1 MKLLTIAAS
10 FRLQR
15 SDRSMDN
22 RSDIWRGVD
31 AIKAR
36 FIDLSDKVWGTPEV
50 CYTEARSAAEHLA
63 ELKHQGFRITENVA
77 GIPTALMGEWG
88 EGGPV
93 IAFLGEYDALPG
105 LSQEAGVAEHRP
117 VETGGHGHGCGHNL
131 LGSAALLAAT
141 AVKDWLA
148 EHKVQGRVRYYG
160 CPAEE
165 GGAAKAFMVRS
176 GAFADADIAVTWHPH
191 SFWEVAVTP
200 SLANTRADFIFTG
213 RTSHAA
219 ASPHLGRSALDAVE
233 LMNVGV
239 NYMREHMPSDARVH
253 YALLD
258 TGGIAPNV
266 VQAHAR
272 VRYSIRARDLPGMTE
287 LVERASTE
295 MRRGRGMR
303 GAAGEDEIGARV
315 RERRR
320 DRDFPEAVR
329 VPGHGDIGIG
339 ERARAHH
346 EGLGRAAFLG
356 GTAVIADAAGHL
368 VLGKPVLHG
377 GGGEQRRRAQQIVA
391 AAMAVTAGLDRPVL
405 GNAGLLAEA
414 GQGVIF
420 AEERDDGAALA
431 PFAHQRGRN
440 AGQVLGDAETLVLK
454 LSQMLGGGARLGVAH
469 LRRSPDLVAPVDE
482 TRLDRVTATPN
493 VTTVV
498 HAPVRSSQVKTKR
511 QWLPASRWPA

>member
-1 MKLLTIAAS
+1 
-10 FRLQR
+10 
-15 SDRSMDN
+15 MDN

-31 AIKAR
+31 AIKER
-36 FIDLSDKVWGTPEV
+36 FIALSDKVWATPEV
-50 CYTEARSAAEHLA
+50 CYTEARSSAEHLA
-63 ELKHQGFRITENVA
+63 ELRHQGFRITENVA
-77 GIPTALMGEWG
+77 GIPTAMMGEWG

-105 LSQEAGVAEHRP
+105 LSQEAGVAESRP
-117 VETGGHGHGCGHNL
+117 VEAGGHGHGCGHNL

-148 EHKVQGRVRYYG
+148 AHEVPGRVRYYG

-176 GAFADADIAVTWHPH
+176 GAFDDADIAITWHPN

-272 VRYSIRARDLPGMTE
+272 VRYSIRARDLPGMNE
-287 LVERASTE
+287 LV
-295 MRRGRGMR
+295 GR
-303 GAAGEDEIGARV
+303 V
-315 RERRR
+315 
-320 DRDFPEAVR
+320 
-329 VPGHGDIGIG
+329 HK
-339 ERARAHH
+339 
-346 EGLGRAAFLG
+346 
-356 GTAVIADAAGHL
+356 IA
-368 VLGKPVLHG
+368 
-377 GGGEQRRRAQQIVA
+377 Q
-391 AAMAVTAGLDRPVL
+391 
-405 GNAGLLAEA
+405 
-414 GQGVIF
+414 
-420 AEERDDGAALA
+420 GAALMTETGMEMRIISA
-431 PFAHQRGRN
+431 VSN
-440 AGQVLGDAETLVLK
+440 ALHNTPLEQTLHRIMEELGPP
-454 LSQMLGGGARLGVAH
+454 H
-469 LRRSPDLVAPVDE
+469 FDE
-482 TRLDRVTATPN
+482 TDKDFAAKFRSTLTDKDIAAVYHSIGMDPTDRPLADFLVPLDAKRNPLVGSTDVGDVSWVVP
-493 VTTVV
+493 TVQV
-498 HAPVRSSQVKTKR
+498 HAPTVAIGTPLHTWQVVAQGKSPAAHKAMVQAAKAMAGLGVKALKEPDLLAAAKADLKKR
-511 QWLPASRWPA
+511 TARTPYVSPLPDNVAPPLDMSLA